1 MSDNDGVDIDNLSY
15 DELFELHER
24 VVRRLRYI
32 ADMRA
37 RSVLERFSV
46 GDRVKFDDGGGRTL
60 AGVVSRVNRKTLSI
74 DTPKGSY
81 KGVPPFA
88 VLQHIAEIKRSKV
101 LDEILRR

>member
-1 MSDNDGVDIDNLSY
+1 MSDNPDVDIDNLSY

-32 ADMRA
+32 ADLRV
-37 RSVLERFSV
+37 RSTLERFSI
-46 GDRVKFDDGGGRTL
+46 GDRVKFDDGRGRTL

-74 DTPKGSY
+74 DTRKGAY

-88 VLQHIAEIKRSKV
+88 ILQHVAEIKRSKV